1 MEHVQKI
8 HEIFSNSVAPGTP
21 PLVRRSP
28 WENTPESLVLQM
40 HGPVP
45 RQNHRRTQLQPHPN
59 GNDISSEFP
68 EMWVG
73 SRKHGLPA
81 HTSEQLEQIWNDYE
95 PTQGWQ
101 PTALCNKGFYSKP
114 QKAWLIYHDAKQ
126 QHAVKCKKRVKKC
139 EQLAGGI
146 TDFAEKIKG
155 LKGGLNIAWDI
166 RIMRLSWDRLNFK
179 IRTARR
185 VAQLEGQQGCNS
197 DCWLTRLNLRIN
209 VQKHSK
215 TSYCKLGDYD
225 YTIYIQQLPKKETHN
240 VTRMI

>member
-1 MEHVQKI
+1 
-8 HEIFSNSVAPGTP
+8 
-21 PLVRRSP
+21 
-28 WENTPESLVLQM
+28 M
-40 HGPVP
+40 HSPVP

-68 EMWVG
+68 EMWVKETWYACPDIRTIRTDMKRSWIMNQHRDDILPRCATKG
-73 SRKHGLPA
+73 SNFCSKH
-81 HTSEQLEQIWNDYE
+81 
-95 PTQGWQ
+95 
-101 PTALCNKGFYSKP
+101 
-114 QKAWLIYHDAKQ
+114 QKSWLIYHDAKQ
-126 QHAVKCKKRVKKC
+126 QHAVKCKKSVKKC

-146 TDFAEKIKG
+146 TDFAEKMKG

-185 VAQLEGQQGCNS
+185 VAQSEGQQGCNS
-197 DCWLTRLNLRIN
+197 DRWPTRLNLRIN

-215 TSYCKLGDYD
+215 TSYCKPDD